1 MKNISSIAV
10 YCGSKLGTKSTYA
23 FTARELGA
31 QMAARGIRLVFG
43 GGRIGIMGEVADQV
57 LADGG
62 KVTGIIPHFLNDLE
76 VAHKGV
82 TELITVES
90 MHERKH
96 IMFTR
101 SDAFVILPGGLGTL
115 DECMEII
122 TWKQLQLHT
131 CPIIILDVD
140 GYWQSLKTLFN
151 DIVIGGFA
159 HPKALDLFSIVDSV
173 DDVFEAINSAS
184 KPDPIVME
192 SHLQSGER

>member
-1 MKNISSIAV
+1 MKTINSIAV
-10 YCGSKLGTKSTYA
+10 YCGSKLGEKSTYA
-23 FTARELGA
+23 MTARELGA

-57 LADGG
+57 LINGG
-62 KVTGIIPHFLNDLE
+62 KVTGVIPHFLNDLE

-82 TELITVES
+82 TELIIVET
-90 MHERKH
+90 MHERKQ

-122 TWKQLQLHT
+122 TWKQLQLHA

-140 GYWQSLKTLFN
+140 GYWKSLKTLFN
-151 DIVIGGFA
+151 DIVVGGFA
-159 HPKALDLFSIVDSV
+159 HPKALELVSIVNSV
-173 DDVFEAINSAS
+173 DDVFEAINLAPE
-184 KPDPIVME
+184 PDPIVME
-192 SHLQSGER
+192 SHL

>member
-1 MKNISSIAV
+1 MKTINSIAV
-10 YCGSKLGTKSTYA
+10 YCGSKLGEKSTYA
-23 FTARELGA
+23 MTARELGA

-57 LADGG
+57 LINGG
-62 KVTGIIPHFLNDLE
+62 MVTGVIPHFLNDLE

-82 TELITVES
+82 TELIIVET

-122 TWKQLQLHT
+122 TWKQLQLHA

-140 GYWQSLKTLFN
+140 GYWKSLKTLFN
-151 DIVIGGFA
+151 DIVVGGFA
-159 HPKALDLFSIVDSV
+159 HPKALELVSIVNSV
-173 DDVFEAINSAS
+173 DDVFEAINLAPE
-184 KPDPIVME
+184 PDPIVME
-192 SHLQSGER
+192 SHL

>member
-1 MKNISSIAV
+1 MENIKSIAV
-10 YCGSKLGTKSTYA
+10 YCGSKLGAKSTYA
-23 FTARELGA
+23 TAARELGV

-43 GGRIGIMGEVADQV
+43 GGRIGMMGEVADQV

-62 KVTGIIPHFLNDLE
+62 RVTGVIPHFLDELE

-82 TELITVES
+82 TELIAVES

-96 IMFTR
+96 IMFSR

-122 TWKQLQLHT
+122 TWKQLQIHA

-140 GYWQSLKTLFN
+140 GYWQSLKALFK
-151 DIVIGGFA
+151 DIVEGGFA
-159 HPKALDLFSIVDSV
+159 HPKALELFSIVDSV
-173 DDVFEAINSAS
+173 DGVFKAISSAPE
-184 KPDPIVME
+184 PDPIVME
-192 SHLQSGER
+192 SHL

>member
-1 MKNISSIAV
+1 MKTINSIAV
-10 YCGSKLGTKSTYA
+10 YCGSKLGDKSTYA
-23 FTARELGA
+23 KTARELGA

-43 GGRIGIMGEVADQV
+43 GGRIGIMGQVADQV
-57 LADGG
+57 LINGG
-62 KVTGIIPHFLNDLE
+62 KVTGVIPHFLNDLE

-82 TELITVES
+82 TELIIVET

-96 IMFTR
+96 IMFKR

-122 TWKQLQLHT
+122 TWKQLQLHA

-140 GYWQSLKTLFN
+140 GYWKSLETLFK
-151 DIVIGGFA
+151 DIVLGGFA
-159 HPKALDLFSIVDSV
+159 HPKALDLVSIVDSV
-173 DDVFEAINSAS
+173 DGVFEAINSAS

-192 SHLQSGER
+192 SHL

>member
-1 MKNISSIAV
+1 MKNINSIAV

-23 FTARELGA
+23 MTARELGS

-62 KVTGIIPHFLNDLE
+62 KVTGVIPHFLNDLE

-82 TELITVES
+82 TELITVEN

-115 DECMEII
+115 DECLEII
-122 TWKQLQLHT
+122 TWKQLQLHS
-131 CPIIILDVD
+131 CPIVILDVD
-140 GYWQSLKTLFN
+140 GYWQSLETLFK
-151 DIVIGGFA
+151 DIVKGGFA
-159 HPKALDLFSIVDSV
+159 HPKALDLVSIVDNV
-173 DDVFEAINSAS
+173 DAVFEAINSAP
-184 KPDPIVME
+184 KPDPIVMD
-192 SHLQSGER
+192 SHL

>member
-1 MKNISSIAV
+1 MENIKSIAV
-10 YCGSKLGTKSTYA
+10 YCGSKLGAKSTYA
-23 FTARELGA
+23 TAARELGV

-43 GGRIGIMGEVADQV
+43 GGRIGMMGEVADQV

-62 KVTGIIPHFLNDLE
+62 RVTGVIPHFLDELE

-82 TELITVES
+82 TELIAVES

-96 IMFTR
+96 IMFSR

-122 TWKQLQLHT
+122 TWKQLQIHA

-140 GYWQSLKTLFN
+140 GYWQSLKALFK
-151 DIVIGGFA
+151 DIVEGGFA
-159 HPKALDLFSIVDSV
+159 HPKALELFSIVDSV
-173 DDVFEAINSAS
+173 DGVFEAISSAPE
-184 KPDPIVME
+184 PDPIVLE
-192 SHLQSGER
+192 SHL

>member
-1 MKNISSIAV
+1 MKDIKSIAV
-10 YCGSKLGTKSTYA
+10 YCGSKLGAKSTYA
-23 FTARELGA
+23 MVARELGA

-43 GGRIGIMGEVADQV
+43 GGRMGIMGEVADQV
-57 LADGG
+57 LAGGG
-62 KVTGIIPHFLNDLE
+62 KVTGVIPHFLDDLE

-82 TELITVES
+82 TELIAVEN

-122 TWKQLQLHT
+122 TWKQLQIHA

-140 GYWQSLKTLFN
+140 GYWRSLRELFK
-151 DIVIGGFA
+151 DIVEGEFA
-159 HPKALDLFSIVDSV
+159 HPKALELFSIVNSV
-173 DDVFEAINSAS
+173 DGVFEAINSAPE
-184 KPDPIVME
+184 PDRIVLE
-192 SHLQSGER
+192 GHL

>member
-1 MKNISSIAV
+1 MKTINSIAV
-10 YCGSKLGTKSTYA
+10 YCGSKLGAKSSYA
-23 FTARELGA
+23 MTGRELGS

-62 KVTGIIPHFLNDLE
+62 EVTGVIPHFLNDLE

-82 TELITVES
+82 TELIKVES
-90 MHERKH
+90 MHERKQ
-96 IMFTR
+96 IMFAR

-140 GYWQSLKTLFN
+140 GYWRSLKTLFK
-151 DIVIGGFA
+151 DIVLGGFA
-159 HPKALDLFSIVDSV
+159 HPKALDLVSIVDSV
-173 DDVFEAINSAS
+173 DGVFEAINSAP

-192 SHLQSGER
+192 SHL